1 MKKDKLQIEIT
12 ENWLKLTLTD
22 KDGAVCETY
31 QRSLGDVLKYADQ
44 WFKDIK
50 KRRSLYKT
58 LNSMY
63 NNNR

>member
-1 MKKDKLQIEIT
+1 MKKNKLQIEIT

-31 QRSLGDVLKYADQ
+31 QRSLGDVLKYANQ

-50 KRRSLYKT
+50 NRRVTYKT
-58 LNSMY
+58 LQAMY
-63 NNNR
+63 NSNK